1 MSLAREGLRAVIRTT
16 AAPAML
22 IYIAMKM
29 WTQIKDK
36 PGTRNLVETYK
47 KLWIKL
53 TTKIKQLNKTQGHD

>member
-47 KLWIKL
+47 KLWTRIKVKVKARL
-53 TTKIKQLNKTQGHD
+53 APSQP